1 MSASYAANDI
11 GGVARKV
18 IGDFNGSLRSRHFL
32 YV

>member
-18 IGDFNGSLRSRHFL
+18 IGDFLLGPDIFSTCK
-32 YV
+32 Y